1 VNPAIIAG
9 SKNERL
15 NIALEE
21 FWLELAENVVDLAP
35 WHSATSY
42 NGSDSY
48 YSQYYQQTEHVAQTH
63 ADLLQLCRVR
73 QQHHV
78 APRWM
83 PEFAMKDPQ
92 HFRRTQGPTFTII
105 LPLNRRLKNMSSM
118 AS

>member
-1 VNPAIIAG
+1 MNPAIIAG

-48 YSQYYQQTEHVAQTH
+48 YSQYYQQTSMSLRHTLTFYSSAGYGNNIMLRRVG
-63 ADLLQLCRVR
+63 CR
-73 QQHHV
+73 
-78 APRWM
+78 
-83 PEFAMKDPQ
+83 
-92 HFRRTQGPTFTII
+92 
-105 LPLNRRLKNMSSM
+105 SSR
-118 AS
+118 